1 MKSEVIVNL
10 GIIGVKDKE
19 IKHYCDLDQRG
30 KTVIIKEH
38 FTSKMLKKHLW
49 KSDILSEDAGHRP
62 HRPES
67 LLNITKS
74 LFYRCL
80 YNNLIVKTNYL
91 VST

>member
-38 FTSKMLKKHLW
+38 FTSKMFKKHSW

-67 LLNITKS
+67 LLKMS
-74 LFYRCL
+74 LFYRFFITIC
-80 YNNLIVKTNYL
+80 
-91 VST
+91 

>member
-1 MKSEVIVNL
+1 MKNEVIVDL
-10 GIIGVKDKE
+10 GIIIGVKDKE

-38 FTSKMLKKHLW
+38 FTSKMLKKNLW

-67 LLNITKS
+67 LFKMS
-74 LFYRCL
+74 LFYRCF
-80 YNNLIVKTNYL
+80 YNNLLVKANYL